1 MKLSKAVANIIF
13 VGALSACASTPDVL
27 WSTSEH
33 STIPMKATDIYL
45 QEPFSR
51 VVAHCYASAEY
62 AAEACAKMFEQR
74 GYVRFS
80 NIPYKTARYDFLTK
94 DTYPT
99 RRWRENERTP
109 RW

>member
-1 MKLSKAVANIIF
+1 MKLKKAVAHIF
-13 VGALSACASTPDVL
+13 LVGALSGCGHTPDIL
-27 WSTSEH
+27 WGPSEQ
-33 STIPMKATDIYL
+33 SILPMKETSIYL

-51 VVAHCYASAEY
+51 VIAHCYASADY
-62 AAEACAKMFEQR
+62 AAESCAQSFEQM
-74 GYVRFS
+74 GYVRFK

>member
-13 VGALSACASTPDVL
+13 VGALSACTYTPDVL
-27 WSTSEH
+27 WGTSEQN
-33 STIPMKATDIYL
+33 TVPMKATDIYL

-62 AAEACAKMFEQR
+62 AAEACAKMFEQK
-74 GYVRFS
+74 GYVRFR